1 MHHQLSLSEIN
12 QLITCPLCQGY
23 IIDATTISEC
33 LHAFCKSCIVK
44 FLESNFH
51 CPVCKSIIHSA
62 EPTRYLI
69 HDPSLQDIVYKL
81 VPDLYRSECKRVQQ
95 FCEENDLD
103 LASQDTLPLLSLMD
117 LPKIVK
123 AYDLNSPSNKYRRFD
138 QQVGMCLDY
147 VPKQVSRLTKASK
160 RAATTPKSSE
170 YTLKRKYVCCSY
182 KATVLQ
188 VKKFVKTKLS
198 LPETTEITLCCET
211 EELLND
217 KLTLEEIC
225 ITRWRYRVIPLM
237 LNYSFSIDV

>member
-1 MHHQLSLSEIN
+1 MHHQLNLSEIN

-81 VPDLYRSECKRVQQ
+81 VPDLYRNECKRVQL
-95 FCEENDLD
+95 FCEENEIEIS
-103 LASQDTLPLLSLMD
+103 SQDTLPLLSPMD

-123 AYDLNSPSNKYRRFD
+123 SYDGQSNSNHRYD
-138 QQVGMCLDY
+138 QQVGMCLEY
-147 VPKQVSRLTKASK
+147 ELITTKTKSTKQGC
-160 RAATTPKSSE
+160 
-170 YTLKRKYVCCSY
+170 YNLKKKYVCCSC
-182 KATVLQ
+182 KATLSH
-188 VKKFVKTKLS
+188 VKTFILSKLD
-198 LPETTEITLCCET
+198 LPEETKIVLFCET
-211 EELLND
+211 EELLD
-217 KLTLEEIC
+217 KSLTLEEIC
-225 ITRWRYRVIPLM
+225 FTRWRYRVIPLM
-237 LNYSFSIDV
+237 LTYRFPDED

>member
-44 FLESNFH
+44 FLENNFH

-81 VPDLYRSECKRVQQ
+81 VPDLYSSECKRVQL
-95 FCEENDLD
+95 FCEENELD
-103 LASQDTLPLLSLMD
+103 ISSQDTLPLLSPSD

-123 AYDLNSPSNKYRRFD
+123 SYDLNSRANRDHRYD
-138 QQVGMCLDY
+138 QQVGMCLEY
-147 VPKQVSRLTKASK
+147 VPLSPPSRTSK
-160 RAATTPKSSE
+160 HSTHS
-170 YTLKRKYVCCSY
+170 LKKKYVCCSY
-182 KATVLQ
+182 KATVSQ
-188 VKKFVKTKLS
+188 VKAFIISKLD
-198 LPETTEITLCCET
+198 LPDTTEVYLYCESEQLT
-211 EELLND
+211 DPN
-217 KLTLEEIC
+217 LTLEDIC
-225 ITRWRYRVIPLM
+225 FTRWRYRVIPLM
-237 LNYSFSIDV
+237 LSYRFANEE